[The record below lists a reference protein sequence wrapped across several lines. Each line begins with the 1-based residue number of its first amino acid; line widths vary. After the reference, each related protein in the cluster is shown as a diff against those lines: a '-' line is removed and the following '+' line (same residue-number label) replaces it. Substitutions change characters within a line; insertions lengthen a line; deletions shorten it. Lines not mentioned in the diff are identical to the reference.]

1 MCWALTVATLR
12 QDIIFGPIDSHCTI
26 VFKSLRSASNYQ
38 VTFKRHIPVSSWV
51 RWEEQGGMHAAMAPP
66 LKQSPPFMQ
75 APVVPMNQVSVPLSF
90 RSPRSLLFLL
100 SAPVSLPAPGLSP
113 LFSLSLFPFPL
124 SAYTLPSAASCCLSP
139 LPYLSFS
146 LRLLAPP
153 SVHTVAN

>member
-66 LKQSPPFMQ
+66 LKTSPPFMQ

-100 SAPVSLPAPGLSP
+100 SAPYLSLLQACLLSFLSP
-113 LFSLSLFPFPL
+113 SFLSLFLPTLCLPRPL
-124 SAYTLPSAASCCLSP
+124 AVCPLFLTSPS
-139 LPYLSFS
+139 
-146 LRLLAPP
+146 P
-153 SVHTVAN
+153 SGY